1 MPLFDESEVPVTVAF
16 LLIGILAFALVLR
29 WLGLGAIVAH
39 SGQRLRS
46 VTGLLQ
52 SAEVDDAEKEAAARA
67 AAVSLMGTFL
77 GILWRSALALAAALL
92 CVWFG
97 SQLGLYNLGEAA
109 SLAVDPLFLMSALVV
124 SVLALVIRR

>member
-1 MPLFDESEVPVTVAF
+1 MTVAF

-97 SQLGLYNLGEAA
+97 SQFGLYDLGEAA
-109 SLAVDPLFLMSALVV
+109 SLAVDPLFLISALVV

>member
-1 MPLFDESEVPVTVAF
+1 MTVAF

>member
-1 MPLFDESEVPVTVAF
+1 MTVAF

-92 CVWFG
+92 CVWSG

>member
-1 MPLFDESEVPVTVAF
+1 MTVAF

-97 SQLGLYNLGEAA
+97 SQLDLYDLGEAA
-109 SLAVDPLFLMSALVV
+109 SLAVDPLFLISALVV